1 MDGSLEREGEGSSS
15 KATQPELAES
25 AAETPAMED
34 AKRYAHSTQT
44 HFLLITHIMIALS
57 TVFDVR

>member
-15 KATQPELAES
+15 KAPQPELAVS
-25 AAETPAMED
+25 AGASAIED

-44 HFLLITHIMIALS
+44 QFLLFTHIMIMLS